1 MMMFFSDAEV
11 DSKQEL
17 LIIDDAEISDVEAT
31 EESAPVAT
39 GLFEDA
45 TIYVVACHV
54 ICSHVT
60 SLQVTMTTAITWTRT
75 KSTPT

>member
-1 MMMFFSDAEV
+1 MIVVFSDAEV

-39 GLFEDA
+39 GLK
-45 TIYVVACHV
+45 TQPY
-54 ICSHVT
+54 T
-60 SLQVTMTTAITWTRT
+60 SLLAT
-75 KSTPT
+75 